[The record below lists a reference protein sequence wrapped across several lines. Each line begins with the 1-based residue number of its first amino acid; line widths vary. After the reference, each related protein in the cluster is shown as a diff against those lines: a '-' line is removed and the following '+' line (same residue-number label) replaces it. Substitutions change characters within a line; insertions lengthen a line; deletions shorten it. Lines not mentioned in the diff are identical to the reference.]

1 MPFGGPQLWPLM
13 PLGLLKQLK
22 SLEIHVRILQRR
34 DSPESSPTFSRKNS
48 VRGPNTSSRW
58 RPFGSSRAWWNP
70 WAMLS
75 NAGPAAGGAEHKAS
89 CQKRDFASSTRPGE
103 STWDRRLI
111 PWWSDEKYL
120 ENTKLLWLQWMAP
133 DFVDTRDHWNSGVR
147 VERTKKN
154 CRRIDDEVGGT
165 SILDQRSDRVH
176 WYGKLRIWMHP
187 GKAQKSGKNLLRI
200 CLSPSFSHQLPFLRP
215 PTGQEKTAV
224 GHQSPATPF
233 IGTWIDAMTTEFH
246 TWGWVKTL
254 VPLVNPK
261 IAGKWM
267 FIPLK
272 MVLIGIDPYPHC
284 FETKTMAMTCHD
296 SCHAKELPSYLLD
309 VEVLIQDAPEPGPC
323 TTWLWHPMGS
333 HCPPIGWVKPGA
345 VSFRCT
351 WVSTTS
357 PGRLRIDTKRPQ

>member
-1 MPFGGPQLWPLM
+1 
-13 PLGLLKQLK
+13 
-22 SLEIHVRILQRR
+22 
-34 DSPESSPTFSRKNS
+34 
-48 VRGPNTSSRW
+48 
-58 RPFGSSRAWWNP
+58 
-70 WAMLS
+70 MLS

-215 PTGQEKTAV
+215 PKGQEKTAV